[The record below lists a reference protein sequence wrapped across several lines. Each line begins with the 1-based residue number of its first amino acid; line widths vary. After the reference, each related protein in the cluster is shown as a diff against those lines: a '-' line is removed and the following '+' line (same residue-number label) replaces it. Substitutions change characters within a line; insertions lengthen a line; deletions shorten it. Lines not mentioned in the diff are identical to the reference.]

1 MHAVLRLYKVRYV
14 RWKGDLRRRRA
25 RYYSRFQSVV
35 MKKTVKKQ
43 LLMNKS
49 GDEIQVALVEEGR
62 LAELVIERPDSLRSI
77 GDIYLG
83 RVHKVVEGLKAAFVD
98 IGQKSDGFLHF
109 SDVGTTTEDYRALI
123 EDDDDDDE
131 NGDGENGEGDDD
143 VNGKM
148 ANRRPSRPGDEKGA
162 VSGNGQKDGNG
173 KAKGDDRR
181 RQSYT
186 QMIAGRLKADDS
198 ILVQVIKEPISNKG
212 ARLTSDITIAG
223 RFMVLLPFGGG
234 QIAVSRRVVSRKERA
249 RLKKLVRSMLPE
261 GFGAIIRTVA
271 ELQEEELLKKDLEK
285 LLVKWEQ
292 IEEKLKDAK
301 PPQLIFKE
309 DTIISSVLRDSLTTD
324 VTEVVANSPVIH
336 KETLNYIQWAAPE
349 MEKNVTLYEGNL
361 PLFEGYGI
369 AKDVESIFSRKVWL
383 KSGGY
388 IIIEHTEAMVVVDV
402 NSGRY
407 AAKREQEE
415 NSLKTN
421 LEAAREIVR
430 QLRLRDIGGI
440 IVVDFIDMLDPK
452 NSKKVYDS
460 MKNELRHDRAKSN
473 ILPMSDF
480 GLMQIT
486 RERIRPSLMQR
497 MGDQCPACGGSG
509 VVQARC
515 TTINQI
521 ERWLRKYALSQK
533 LIFQQLDLHVSPT
546 VAEPIRNVD
555 RNIELKWFLQ
565 HMLFIQIKPDESL
578 RSDDFRFSLRKNGK
592 DITAEYSDL

>member
-1 MHAVLRLYKVRYV
+1 
-14 RWKGDLRRRRA
+14 
-25 RYYSRFQSVV
+25 
-35 MKKTVKKQ
+35 MKKNVKKQ
-43 LLMNKS
+43 LLMNKT

-62 LAELVIERPDSLRSI
+62 LAELIIERPESMRSI

-109 SDVGTTTEDYRALI
+109 SDVGTTSEDYRALV
-123 EDDDDDDE
+123 EDDDDDE
-131 NGDGENGEGDDD
+131 NGGDEDDDENEGDD
-143 VNGKM
+143 N
-148 ANRRPSRPGDEKGA
+148 AEAPAPQREAARPAGQQKSEQRPQSSGDAAE
-162 VSGNGQKDGNG
+162 
-173 KAKGDDRR
+173 R

-186 QMIAGRLKADDS
+186 QMIAQKLKPNDS
-198 ILVQVIKEPISNKG
+198 ILVQVIKEPIGTKG
-212 ARLTSDITIAG
+212 SRLTSDITIAG

-234 QIAVSRRVVSRKERA
+234 QIAVSRRVVSRKERG

-271 ELQEEELLKKDLEK
+271 EDQDESLLKQDLEK
-285 LLVKWEQ
+285 LLAKWTQ
-292 IEEKLKDAK
+292 IEEKLQDAQ

-324 VTEVVANSPVIH
+324 VTEIVANSKSIYT
-336 KETLNYIQWAAPE
+336 ETLNYIQWAAPD
-349 MEKNVTLYEGNL
+349 MVKNVSLYEGKL

-421 LEAAREIVR
+421 LEAAREVVR

-440 IVVDFIDMLDPK
+440 IVVDFIDMIDAK
-452 NSKKVYDS
+452 NSKKVYDA
-460 MKNELRHDRAKSN
+460 MKTELRNDRAKSN
-473 ILPMSDF
+473 ILPLSDF
-480 GLMQIT
+480 GIMQIT

-497 MGDQCPACGGSG
+497 MGDQCPACGGTG
-509 VVQARC
+509 VVQARF
-515 TTINQI
+515 TTINQV
-521 ERWLRKYALSQK
+521 ERWLRKFALQQK
-533 LIFQQLDLHVSPT
+533 VPFQQLDLHVSPT
-546 VAEPIRNVD
+546 VLEPMRNSD
-555 RNIELKWFLQ
+555 MKTEMKWFLQ
-565 HMLFIQIKPDESL
+565 HLVFVRIKSDESL
-578 RSDDFRFSLRKNGK
+578 RSDDFRFYNRKTGA
-592 DITAEYSDL
+592 DITAEFN

>member
-1 MHAVLRLYKVRYV
+1 
-14 RWKGDLRRRRA
+14 
-25 RYYSRFQSVV
+25 
-35 MKKTVKKQ
+35 MKKSSTKQ
-43 LLMNKS
+43 LLMNKT

-62 LAELVIERPDSLRSI
+62 LAELIIERPESRRSI

-109 SDVGTTTEDYRALI
+109 SDVGTTNEDYRALI
-123 EDDDDDDE
+123 EDDEDDDE
-131 NGDGENGEGDDD
+131 NGDDTPQA
-143 VNGKM
+143 VR
-148 ANRRPSRPGDEKGA
+148 AGDEPDVVANVKQA
-162 VSGNGQKDGNG
+162 ARSGS
-173 KAKGDDRR
+173 KAPSADDQERAEK

-186 QMIAGRLKADDS
+186 QIIAGKLKPNDS
-198 ILVQVIKEPISNKG
+198 ILVQVIKEPISSKG
-212 ARLTSDITIAG
+212 SRLTSDITIAG

-234 QIAVSRRVVSRKERA
+234 QVAVSRRVIARKERS

-271 ELQEEELLKKDLEK
+271 EDQEEALLKQDLEK
-285 LLVKWEQ
+285 LLAKWTQ
-292 IEEKLKDAK
+292 IEEQLQDAA

-309 DTIISSVLRDSLTTD
+309 DTIISSVLRDSLTSD
-324 VTEVVANSPVIH
+324 VSEIVANSPVIYQ
-336 KETLNYIQWAAPE
+336 ETLNYIQWAAPE
-349 MEKNVTLYEGNL
+349 MVKNVTFYQGKL

-421 LEAAREIVR
+421 LEAAREVVR

-440 IVVDFIDMLDPK
+440 IVVDFIDMLDQK
-452 NSKKVYDS
+452 NAKKVYDS
-460 MKNELRHDRAKSN
+460 MKAELRNDRAKSN

-480 GLMQIT
+480 GIMQIT

-497 MGDQCPACGGSG
+497 MGDQCPACGGTG
-509 VVQARC
+509 VVQARF

-521 ERWLRKYALSQK
+521 ERWLRKYALQHPMK
-533 LIFQQLDLHVSPT
+533 FQQLDLYVSPT
-546 VAEPIRNVD
+546 VVEPLQNSD
-555 RNIELKWFLQ
+555 LKTELKWFLQ
-565 HMLFIQIKPDESL
+565 HMLFVQVKPDESL
-578 RSDDFRFSLRKNGK
+578 RSDDFRFYNRKNNK
-592 DITAEYSDL
+592 DITAEYGDI

>member
-1 MHAVLRLYKVRYV
+1 
-14 RWKGDLRRRRA
+14 
-25 RYYSRFQSVV
+25 
-35 MKKTVKKQ
+35 MKKNVKKQ
-43 LLMNKS
+43 LLMNKT

-62 LAELVIERPDSLRSI
+62 LAELIIERPESMRSI

-109 SDVGTTTEDYRALI
+109 SDVGTTSEDYRALV
-123 EDDDDDDE
+123 EDDDEDENGGDEGEGDEDDDE
-131 NGDGENGEGDDD
+131 VSEGAS
-143 VNGKM
+143 GT
-148 ANRRPSRPGDEKGA
+148 AARQRESARPVSQPKAEPKPSAPADAAEK
-162 VSGNGQKDGNG
+162 
-173 KAKGDDRR
+173 

-186 QMIAGRLKADDS
+186 QMIAQKLKPNDS
-198 ILVQVIKEPISNKG
+198 ILVQVIKEPIGTKG
-212 ARLTSDITIAG
+212 SRLTSDITIAG

-234 QIAVSRRVVSRKERA
+234 QIAVSRRVVSRKERG

-271 ELQEEELLKKDLEK
+271 EDQEESLLKQDLEK
-285 LLVKWEQ
+285 LLAKWKQ
-292 IEEKLKDAK
+292 IEEKLQDAQ

-324 VTEVVANSPVIH
+324 VTEIVANSNSIYT
-336 KETLNYIQWAAPE
+336 ETLNYIQWAAPD
-349 MEKNVTLYEGNL
+349 MVKNVSLHQGKL

-440 IVVDFIDMLDPK
+440 IVVDFIDMIDPK
-452 NSKKVYDS
+452 NSKKVYDA
-460 MKNELRHDRAKSN
+460 MKTELRNDRAKSN
-473 ILPMSDF
+473 ILPLSDF
-480 GLMQIT
+480 GIMQIT

-497 MGDQCPACGGSG
+497 MGDQCPACGGTG
-509 VVQARC
+509 VVQARF

-521 ERWLRKYALSQK
+521 ERWLRKFALQQK
-533 LIFQQLDLHVSPT
+533 VPFQQLDLHVSPT
-546 VAEPIRNVD
+546 VLEPMRNS
-555 RNIELKWFLQ
+555 EMKTEMKWFLQ
-565 HMLFIQIKPDESL
+565 HLVFVRIKADESL
-578 RSDDFRFSLRKNGK
+578 RSDDFRFYNRKHGT
-592 DITAEYSDL
+592 DITAEFN

>member
-1 MHAVLRLYKVRYV
+1 
-14 RWKGDLRRRRA
+14 
-25 RYYSRFQSVV
+25 
-35 MKKTVKKQ
+35 MKKSSNKQ
-43 LLMNKS
+43 LLMNKT

-62 LAELVIERPDSLRSI
+62 LVELIIERPESRRSI

-109 SDVGTTTEDYRALI
+109 SDVGTTNEDYRALI
-123 EDDDDDDE
+123 EDDDDDE
-131 NGDGENGEGDDD
+131 NGGGEDGDDTPQAAR
-143 VNGKM
+143 N
-148 ANRRPSRPGDEKGA
+148 
-162 VSGNGQKDGNG
+162 
-173 KAKGDDRR
+173 GDDAAAGGNVKQAARSGSKKPSADEQER
-181 RQSYT
+181 AEKRQSYT
-186 QMIAGRLKADDS
+186 QLIAAKLKPNDS
-198 ILVQVIKEPISNKG
+198 ILVQVIKEPISSKG
-212 ARLTSDITIAG
+212 SRLTSDITIAG

-234 QIAVSRRVVSRKERA
+234 QVAVSRRVIARKERS

-271 ELQEEELLKKDLEK
+271 EDQEETLLKQDLEK
-285 LLVKWEQ
+285 LLAKWTQ
-292 IEEKLKDAK
+292 IEEKLQDAA

-309 DTIISSVLRDSLTTD
+309 DTIISSVLRDSLTSD
-324 VTEVVANSPVIH
+324 VTEIVANSQLIY

-349 MEKNVTLYEGNL
+349 MVKNVTFYQGKL

-421 LEAAREIVR
+421 LEAAREVVR

-440 IVVDFIDMLDPK
+440 IVVDFIDMLDQK
-452 NSKKVYDS
+452 NAKKVYDS
-460 MKNELRHDRAKSN
+460 MKTELRNDRAKSN

-480 GLMQIT
+480 GIMQIT

-497 MGDQCPACGGSG
+497 MGDQCPACGGTG
-509 VVQARC
+509 VVQARF

-521 ERWLRKYALSQK
+521 ERWLRKYALQHPM
-533 LIFQQLDLHVSPT
+533 FQQLDLYVSPT
-546 VAEPIRNVD
+546 VVEPLQNSD
-555 RNIELKWFLQ
+555 LKTELKWFLQ
-565 HMLFIQIKPDESL
+565 HMLFVQVKPDESL
-578 RSDDFRFSLRKNGK
+578 RSDDFRFYSRKNNK
-592 DITAEYSDL
+592 DITAEFGDI

>member
-1 MHAVLRLYKVRYV
+1 
-14 RWKGDLRRRRA
+14 
-25 RYYSRFQSVV
+25 
-35 MKKTVKKQ
+35 MKKSSNKQ
-43 LLMNKS
+43 LLMNKT

-62 LAELVIERPDSLRSI
+62 LAELIIERPESRRSI

-109 SDVGTTTEDYRALI
+109 SDVGTTNEDYRALI
-123 EDDDDDDE
+123 EDDDDDE
-131 NGDGENGEGDDD
+131 NGGVDDGDD
-143 VNGKM
+143 
-148 ANRRPSRPGDEKGA
+148 APQALRTGDEPVAGA
-162 VSGNGQKDGNG
+162 NVKQAARSGSKKPSADEQERAEK
-173 KAKGDDRR
+173 

-186 QMIAGRLKADDS
+186 QMIAGKLKPNDS
-198 ILVQVIKEPISNKG
+198 ILVQVIKEPISSKG
-212 ARLTSDITIAG
+212 SRLTSDITIAG

-234 QIAVSRRVVSRKERA
+234 QVAVSRRVIARKERS

-271 ELQEEELLKKDLEK
+271 EDQEETLLKQDLEK
-285 LLVKWEQ
+285 LLAKWKQ
-292 IEEKLKDAK
+292 IEEKLQDAV

-309 DTIISSVLRDSLTTD
+309 DSIISSVLRDSLTSD
-324 VTEVVANSPVIH
+324 VTEIVANSAVIH
-336 KETLNYIQWAAPE
+336 KETLNYIEWAAPE
-349 MEKNVTLYEGNL
+349 MVKNVTLYQGKL

-421 LEAAREIVR
+421 LEAAREVVR

-440 IVVDFIDMLDPK
+440 IVVDFIDMLDQK
-452 NSKKVYDS
+452 NAKKVYDS
-460 MKNELRHDRAKSN
+460 MKTELRNDRAKSN

-480 GLMQIT
+480 GIMQIT

-497 MGDQCPACGGSG
+497 MGDQCPACGGTG
-509 VVQARC
+509 VVQARF

-521 ERWLRKYALSQK
+521 ERWLRKYALQHPM
-533 LIFQQLDLHVSPT
+533 FQQLDLYVSPT
-546 VAEPIRNVD
+546 VVEPLQNSD
-555 RNIELKWFLQ
+555 MKTELKWFLQ
-565 HMLFIQIKPDESL
+565 HMLFVQVKPDESL
-578 RSDDFRFSLRKNGK
+578 RSDDFRFYSRKNNK
-592 DITAEYSDL
+592 DITAEYGDI

>member
-1 MHAVLRLYKVRYV
+1 
-14 RWKGDLRRRRA
+14 
-25 RYYSRFQSVV
+25 
-35 MKKTVKKQ
+35 MKKGSNKQ
-43 LLMNKS
+43 LLMNKT
-49 GDEIQVALVEEGR
+49 GDEIQVALVEDGR
-62 LAELVIERPDSLRSI
+62 LVELIIERPESRRSI

-109 SDVGTTTEDYRALI
+109 SDVGTTNEDYRALI
-123 EDDDDDDE
+123 EDDEDDDE
-131 NGDGENGEGDDD
+131 NGVAEDGDDLPQASD
-143 VNGKM
+143 AAAEPTAGATVKQPARSGSKKPPT
-148 ANRRPSRPGDEKGA
+148 ADE
-162 VSGNGQKDGNG
+162 Q
-173 KAKGDDRR
+173 DRAEK

-186 QMIAGRLKADDS
+186 QMIAGKLKPNDS
-198 ILVQVIKEPISNKG
+198 ILVQVIKEPISSKG
-212 ARLTSDITIAG
+212 SRLTSDITIAG

-234 QIAVSRRVVSRKERA
+234 QVAVSRRVVSRKERS

-271 ELQEEELLKKDLEK
+271 EDQEETLLQQDLEK
-285 LLVKWEQ
+285 LLAKWTQ
-292 IEEKLKDAK
+292 IEAQLQDAA

-309 DTIISSVLRDSLTTD
+309 DTIISSVLRDSLTSD
-324 VTEVVANSPVIH
+324 VSELVSNSPVIH
-336 KETLNYIQWAAPE
+336 QETLNYIQWAAPE
-349 MEKNVTLYEGNL
+349 MVKNVILYQGKL

-421 LEAAREIVR
+421 LEAAREVVR

-440 IVVDFIDMLDPK
+440 IVVDFIDMIDQK

-460 MKNELRHDRAKSN
+460 MKAELRNDRAKSN
-473 ILPMSDF
+473 ILPLSDF
-480 GLMQIT
+480 GIMQIT

-509 VVQARC
+509 VVQARF
-515 TTINQI
+515 TTLNQI
-521 ERWLRKYALSQK
+521 ERWLRKFALQHPMK
-533 LIFQQLDLHVSPT
+533 FQQLDLYVSPT
-546 VAEPIRNVD
+546 VMEPLQNSD
-555 RNIELKWFLQ
+555 LKTELKWFLQ
-565 HMLFIQIKPDESL
+565 HMLFVQVKPDESL
-578 RSDDFRFSLRKNGK
+578 RSDDFRFYSRKNNK
-592 DITAEYSDL
+592 DITAEYGDI

>member
-1 MHAVLRLYKVRYV
+1 
-14 RWKGDLRRRRA
+14 
-25 RYYSRFQSVV
+25 

-131 NGDGENGEGDDD
+131 NGNGENEEDDKRQ
-143 VNGKM
+143 NSGQQGSAMK
-148 ANRRPSRPGDEKGA
+148 APGAE
-162 VSGNGQKDGNG
+162 NGQKNGNG
-173 KAKGDDRR
+173 RAKGNGADRR

-186 QMIAGRLKADDS
+186 QMIAGKLKPNDS

-212 ARLTSDITIAG
+212 SRLTSDITIAG

-234 QIAVSRRVVSRKERA
+234 QIAVSRRVVSRKERS

-324 VTEVVANSPVIH
+324 VTELVANSQSIH
-336 KETLNYIQWAAPE
+336 KETLNYIRWAAPE
-349 MEKNVTLYEGNL
+349 MEKNVTLYQGKL

-388 IIIEHTEAMVVVDV
+388 IIIEHTEAMVVIDV

-407 AAKREQEE
+407 AAKKEQEE

-515 TTINQI
+515 TTINQV
-521 ERWLRKYALSQK
+521 ERWLRKYALQK
-533 LIFQQLDLHVSPT
+533 KMIFQQLDLYVSPT
-546 VAEPIRNVD
+546 VAEPLRSTD

-565 HMLFIQIKPDESL
+565 HMLFVRIKQDESL
-578 RSDDFRFSLRKNGK
+578 RSDDFRFYVRKNSE
-592 DITAEYSDL
+592 DVTAEYSEL

>member
-1 MHAVLRLYKVRYV
+1 
-14 RWKGDLRRRRA
+14 
-25 RYYSRFQSVV
+25 
-35 MKKTVKKQ
+35 MKKSMNKQ
-43 LLMNKS
+43 LLMNKI

-62 LAELVIERPDSLRSI
+62 LAELTIERPESRRSI

-109 SDVGTTTEDYRALI
+109 SDVGTTSEDYRALI
-123 EDDDDDDE
+123 EDDDDDE
-131 NGDGENGEGDDD
+131 NGGGDDAED
-143 VNGKM
+143 
-148 ANRRPSRPGDEKGA
+148 
-162 VSGNGQKDGNG
+162 
-173 KAKGDDRR
+173 GDDAVPAAGSAEGAGSVQSARAQQR
-181 RQSYT
+181 TAGKKAPATEEEKAAKRQSYT
-186 QMIAGRLKADDS
+186 QMIAGKLKPNDS

-212 ARLTSDITIAG
+212 SRLTSDITIAG

-234 QIAVSRRVVSRKERA
+234 QVAVSRRVVVRKERA

-271 ELQEEELLKKDLEK
+271 EHQEESLLKQDLEK
-285 LLVKWEQ
+285 LLAKWVQ
-292 IEEKLKDAK
+292 IEEKLKDAT

-309 DTIISSVLRDSLTTD
+309 DTIISSVLRDSLTSD
-324 VTEVVANSPVIH
+324 VTEIVANSPGIY

-349 MEKNVTLYEGNL
+349 MEKNVSLYQGKL
-361 PLFEGYGI
+361 PLFEGYNI

-440 IVVDFIDMLDPK
+440 IVVDFIDMLDQK
-452 NSKKVYDS
+452 NAKKVYDS
-460 MKNELRHDRAKSN
+460 MRTELRNDRAKSN

-480 GLMQIT
+480 GIMQIT

-497 MGDQCPACGGSG
+497 MGDQCPACGGTG
-509 VVQARC
+509 VVQARF

-521 ERWLRKYALSQK
+521 ERWLRKYALQQNMK
-533 LIFQQLDLHVSPT
+533 FQQLDLYVSPT
-546 VAEPIRNVD
+546 VAEPLKNTD
-555 RNIELKWFLQ
+555 MKTELKWFLQ
-565 HMLFIQIKPDESL
+565 HMVFVRVKPDESL
-578 RSDDFRFSLRKNGK
+578 RSDDFRFYNRRNNK
-592 DITAEYSDL
+592 DITAEYGDL

>member
-1 MHAVLRLYKVRYV
+1 MN
-14 RWKGDLRRRRA
+14 
-25 RYYSRFQSVV
+25 
-35 MKKTVKKQ
+35 KQ
-43 LLMNKS
+43 LLMNKI

-62 LAELVIERPDSLRSI
+62 LAELTIERPESRRSI

-109 SDVGTTTEDYRALI
+109 SDVGTTNEDYRALI
-123 EDDDDDDE
+123 EDDDDDESVSSDD
-131 NGDGENGEGDDD
+131 GDGDAGEVAATAGSVDAPAAGPHARGPQRNGGRKGPVTEE
-143 VNGKM
+143 
-148 ANRRPSRPGDEKGA
+148 EKA
-162 VSGNGQKDGNG
+162 EK
-173 KAKGDDRR
+173 

-186 QMIAGRLKADDS
+186 QMIAGKLKPNDS
-198 ILVQVIKEPISNKG
+198 ILVQVIKEPISSKG
-212 ARLTSDITIAG
+212 SRLTSDITIAG

-234 QIAVSRRVVSRKERA
+234 QVAVSRRVVVRKERA

-271 ELQEEELLKKDLEK
+271 EQQEESLLKQDLEK
-285 LLVKWEQ
+285 LLTKWVQ
-292 IEEKLKDAK
+292 IEEKLKDAS

-309 DTIISSVLRDSLTTD
+309 DTIISSVLRDSLTSD
-324 VTEVVANSPVIH
+324 VTEIVANSPVIY

-349 MEKNVTLYEGNL
+349 MEKNVSLYQGKL
-361 PLFEGYGI
+361 PLFEGYSI

-452 NSKKVYDS
+452 NAKKVHDA
-460 MKNELRHDRAKSN
+460 MKTELRNDRAKSN

-480 GLMQIT
+480 GIMQIT

-509 VVQARC
+509 VVQARF

-521 ERWLRKYALSQK
+521 ERWLRKYALQQSLK
-533 LIFQQLDLHVSPT
+533 FQQLDLYVSPT
-546 VAEPIRNVD
+546 VAEPLKNTEMKT
-555 RNIELKWFLQ
+555 ELKWFLQ
-565 HMLFIQIKPDESL
+565 HMVFVRVKQDESL
-578 RSDDFRFSLRKNGK
+578 RSDDFRFYNRKNNK
-592 DITAEYSDL
+592 DITAEYGEL

>member
-1 MHAVLRLYKVRYV
+1 
-14 RWKGDLRRRRA
+14 
-25 RYYSRFQSVV
+25 
-35 MKKTVKKQ
+35 MKKSMNKQ
-43 LLMNKS
+43 LLMNKI

-62 LAELVIERPDSLRSI
+62 LAELTIERPESRRSI

-109 SDVGTTTEDYRALI
+109 SDVGTTSEDYRALI
-123 EDDDDDDE
+123 EDDDDDE
-131 NGDGENGEGDDD
+131 AVAGEDGEGEGGETPEPS
-143 VNGKM
+143 VAPEPSAATPPVRPQQRNGGRKVQ
-148 ANRRPSRPGDEKGA
+148 ATEEEKA
-162 VSGNGQKDGNG
+162 EK
-173 KAKGDDRR
+173 

-186 QMIAGRLKADDS
+186 QMIAGKLKPNDS
-198 ILVQVIKEPISNKG
+198 ILVQVIKEPISSKG
-212 ARLTSDITIAG
+212 SRLTSDITIAG

-234 QIAVSRRVVSRKERA
+234 QVAVSRRVVVRKERA

-271 ELQEEELLKKDLEK
+271 EHQEESLLKQDLEK
-285 LLVKWEQ
+285 LLAKWVQ
-292 IEEKLKDAK
+292 IEEKLKDAA

-309 DTIISSVLRDSLTTD
+309 DTIISSVLRDSLTSD
-324 VTEVVANSPVIH
+324 VTEIVANSPVIY

-349 MEKNVTLYEGNL
+349 MEKNVSLYQGKL
-361 PLFEGYGI
+361 PLFEGYNI

-452 NSKKVYDS
+452 NSKKVYDA
-460 MKNELRHDRAKSN
+460 MKTELRNDRAKSN

-480 GLMQIT
+480 GIMQIT

-497 MGDQCPACGGSG
+497 MGDQCPACGGTG
-509 VVQARC
+509 VVQARF
-515 TTINQI
+515 TTINQV
-521 ERWLRKYALSQK
+521 ERWLRKYALQQSMK
-533 LIFQQLDLHVSPT
+533 FQQLDLYVSPT
-546 VAEPIRNVD
+546 VAEPLKNTEMKT
-555 RNIELKWFLQ
+555 ELKWFLQ
-565 HMLFIQIKPDESL
+565 HMVFVRVKQDESL
-578 RSDDFRFSLRKNGK
+578 RSDDFRFYSRKNNK
-592 DITAEYSDL
+592 DITAEYGDL

>member
-1 MHAVLRLYKVRYV
+1 
-14 RWKGDLRRRRA
+14 
-25 RYYSRFQSVV
+25 
-35 MKKTVKKQ
+35 MKKSMNKQ
-43 LLMNKS
+43 LLMNKI

-62 LAELVIERPDSLRSI
+62 LAELTIERPESRRSI

-109 SDVGTTTEDYRALI
+109 SDVGTTSEDYRALI
-123 EDDDDDDE
+123 EDDDDDE
-131 NGDGENGEGDDD
+131 AGVGEDGEGEGGEMPEIVDAPEPS
-143 VNGKM
+143 VASAPVRPQQRNGGRKVQ
-148 ANRRPSRPGDEKGA
+148 ATEEEKA
-162 VSGNGQKDGNG
+162 EK
-173 KAKGDDRR
+173 

-186 QMIAGRLKADDS
+186 QMIAGKLKPNDS
-198 ILVQVIKEPISNKG
+198 ILVQVIKEPISSKG
-212 ARLTSDITIAG
+212 SRLTSDITIAG

-234 QIAVSRRVVSRKERA
+234 QVAVSRRVVVRKERA

-271 ELQEEELLKKDLEK
+271 EHQEESLLKQDLEK
-285 LLVKWEQ
+285 LLAKWVQ
-292 IEEKLKDAK
+292 IEEKLKDAA

-309 DTIISSVLRDSLTTD
+309 DTIISSVLRDSLTSD
-324 VTEVVANSPVIH
+324 VTEIVANSPVIY

-349 MEKNVTLYEGNL
+349 MEKNVSLYQGKL
-361 PLFEGYGI
+361 PLFEGYNI

-452 NSKKVYDS
+452 NAKKVYDA
-460 MKNELRHDRAKSN
+460 MKTELRNDRAKSN

-480 GLMQIT
+480 GIMQIT

-497 MGDQCPACGGSG
+497 MGDQCPACGGTG
-509 VVQARC
+509 VVQARF
-515 TTINQI
+515 TTINQV
-521 ERWLRKYALSQK
+521 ERWLRKYALQQSMK
-533 LIFQQLDLHVSPT
+533 FQQLDLYVSPT
-546 VAEPIRNVD
+546 VAEPLKNTEMKT
-555 RNIELKWFLQ
+555 ELKWFLQ
-565 HMLFIQIKPDESL
+565 HMVFVRVKQDESL
-578 RSDDFRFSLRKNGK
+578 RSDDFRFYSRKNNK
-592 DITAEYSDL
+592 DITAEYGDL

>member
-1 MHAVLRLYKVRYV
+1 
-14 RWKGDLRRRRA
+14 
-25 RYYSRFQSVV
+25 

-49 GDEIQVALVEEGR
+49 GDEIQVALVEDGR

-83 RVHKVVEGLKAAFVD
+83 RVHKVVEGLKAAFID

-123 EDDDDDDE
+123 EDDEDE
-131 NGDGENGEGDDD
+131 D
-143 VNGKM
+143 
-148 ANRRPSRPGDEKGA
+148 
-162 VSGNGQKDGNG
+162 NGQGNDGDAEEDAERKNERKTPPKTQQQQKSNG
-173 KAKGDDRR
+173 RSSGAEKK

-186 QMIAGRLKADDS
+186 QMIAGKLKPNDS

-212 ARLTSDITIAG
+212 SRLTSDITIAG

-249 RLKKLVRSMLPE
+249 RLKKLVRSILPE

-271 ELQEEELLKKDLEK
+271 EHQEEELLKKDLEK

-292 IEEKLKDAK
+292 IEEKLQDAK

-324 VTEVVANSPVIH
+324 VMELVANSPSIY
-336 KETLNYIQWAAPE
+336 KETLNYIRWAAPE
-349 MEKNVTLYEGNL
+349 MEKNVSLYQGKL

-407 AAKREQEE
+407 AAKKEQEE

-440 IVVDFIDMLDPK
+440 IVVDFIDMLDQK
-452 NSKKVYDS
+452 NAKKVYDA

-473 ILPMSDF
+473 IIPMSDF

-497 MGDQCPACGGSG
+497 MGDQCPACGGTG

-521 ERWLRKYALSQK
+521 ERWLRKYALQRRVKFQK
-533 LIFQQLDLHVSPT
+533 LDLYVSPT
-546 VAEPIRNVD
+546 VAGPLSENDFRT
-555 RNIELKWFLQ
+555 EMKWFLQ
-565 HMLFIQIKPDESL
+565 HLLFVRIKPDESL
-578 RSDDFRFSLRKNGK
+578 RSDDFRFYLRKNNK
-592 DITAEYSDL
+592 DLTAEYSDL

>member
-1 MHAVLRLYKVRYV
+1 
-14 RWKGDLRRRRA
+14 
-25 RYYSRFQSVV
+25 
-35 MKKTVKKQ
+35 MKKNVKKQ
-43 LLMNKS
+43 LLMNKT

-62 LAELVIERPDSLRSI
+62 LAELIIERPESMRSI

-109 SDVGTTTEDYRALI
+109 SDVGTTSEDYRALI
-123 EDDDDDDE
+123 EDDDDDESGMDE
-131 NGDGENGEGDDD
+131 AEPGEGDGEGSAAAVSAARES
-143 VNGKM
+143 
-148 ANRRPSRPGDEKGA
+148 ARPSGPGKGEPRPA
-162 VSGNGQKDGNG
+162 T
-173 KAKGDDRR
+173 AKEAEAR

-186 QMIAGRLKADDS
+186 QMIAGKLKPNDS
-198 ILVQVIKEPISNKG
+198 ILVQVIKEPIGSKG
-212 ARLTSDITIAG
+212 SRLTSDITIAG

-234 QIAVSRRVVSRKERA
+234 QIAVSRRVVSRKERS

-271 ELQEEELLKKDLEK
+271 EDQEETLLKQDLEK
-285 LLVKWEQ
+285 LLAKWTQ
-292 IEEKLKDAK
+292 IEQKLQDAA

-309 DTIISSVLRDSLTTD
+309 DTIISSVLRDSLTAD
-324 VTEVVANSPVIH
+324 VTEIVANSNSIYT
-336 KETLNYIQWAAPE
+336 ETLNYIQWAAPE
-349 MEKNVTLYEGNL
+349 MVRNVSLYQGKL

-440 IVVDFIDMLDPK
+440 IVVDFIDMIDPK

-460 MKNELRHDRAKSN
+460 MKSELRNDRAKSN
-473 ILPMSDF
+473 ILPLSDF
-480 GLMQIT
+480 GIMQIT

-497 MGDQCPACGGSG
+497 MGDQCPACGGTG
-509 VVQARC
+509 VVQARF

-521 ERWLRKYALSQK
+521 ERWLRKYALRQK
-533 LIFQQLDLHVSPT
+533 VRFQQLDLHVSPT
-546 VAEPIRNVD
+546 VLEPMRNSD
-555 RNIELKWFLQ
+555 MKTELKWFLQ
-565 HMLFIQIKPDESL
+565 HLVIVNIKADESL
-578 RSDDFRFSLRKNGK
+578 RSDDFRFYTRKAGT
-592 DITAEYSDL
+592 DITAEYN

>member
-1 MHAVLRLYKVRYV
+1 
-14 RWKGDLRRRRA
+14 
-25 RYYSRFQSVV
+25 
-35 MKKTVKKQ
+35 MKKSSNKQ
-43 LLMNKS
+43 LLMNKT

-62 LAELVIERPDSLRSI
+62 LVELIIERPESRRSI

-109 SDVGTTTEDYRALI
+109 SDVGTTNEDYRALI
-123 EDDDDDDE
+123 EDDDDDE
-131 NGDGENGEGDDD
+131 NGGGEDGDDAAQA
-143 VNGKM
+143 G
-148 ANRRPSRPGDEKGA
+148 RS
-162 VSGNGQKDGNG
+162 
-173 KAKGDDRR
+173 GDDAAAGSTVKQAARSGSKKPSADEQER
-181 RQSYT
+181 AEKRQSYT
-186 QMIAGRLKADDS
+186 QLIAAKLKPNDS
-198 ILVQVIKEPISNKG
+198 ILVQVIKEPISSKG
-212 ARLTSDITIAG
+212 SRLTSDITIAG

-234 QIAVSRRVVSRKERA
+234 QVAVSRRVIARKERS
-249 RLKKLVRSMLPE
+249 RLKKLVRSILPE

-271 ELQEEELLKKDLEK
+271 EDQEETLLKQDLEK
-285 LLVKWEQ
+285 LLAKWTQ
-292 IEEKLKDAK
+292 IEEKLQDAA

-309 DTIISSVLRDSLTTD
+309 DTIISSVLRDSLTSD
-324 VTEVVANSPVIH
+324 VTEIVANSPLIH

-349 MEKNVTLYEGNL
+349 MVKNVTFYQGKL

-421 LEAAREIVR
+421 LEAAREVVR

-440 IVVDFIDMLDPK
+440 IVVDFIDMLDQK
-452 NSKKVYDS
+452 NAKKVYDS
-460 MKNELRHDRAKSN
+460 MKTELRNDRAKSN

-480 GLMQIT
+480 GIMQIT

-509 VVQARC
+509 VVQARI

-521 ERWLRKYALSQK
+521 ERWLRKYALQNSMK
-533 LIFQQLDLHVSPT
+533 FQQLDLYVSPT
-546 VAEPIRNVD
+546 VVEPLQNSD
-555 RNIELKWFLQ
+555 MKTELKWFLQ
-565 HMLFIQIKPDESL
+565 HLLFVQVKPDESL
-578 RSDDFRFSLRKNGK
+578 RSDDFRFYSRKNNK
-592 DITAEYSDL
+592 DITAEYGDI

>member
-1 MHAVLRLYKVRYV
+1 
-14 RWKGDLRRRRA
+14 
-25 RYYSRFQSVV
+25 
-35 MKKTVKKQ
+35 MKKSMNKQ
-43 LLMNKS
+43 LLMNKI

-62 LAELVIERPDSLRSI
+62 LAELTIERPESRRSI

-109 SDVGTTTEDYRALI
+109 SDVGTTSEDYRALI
-123 EDDDDDDE
+123 EDDDDDE
-131 NGDGENGEGDDD
+131 AVAGEDGEGDEMSESAGIPEPT
-143 VNGKM
+143 VAAAPVRPQQRNGGRKVP
-148 ANRRPSRPGDEKGA
+148 ATEEEKA
-162 VSGNGQKDGNG
+162 EK
-173 KAKGDDRR
+173 

-186 QMIAGRLKADDS
+186 QMIAGKLKPNDS
-198 ILVQVIKEPISNKG
+198 ILVQVIKEPISSKG
-212 ARLTSDITIAG
+212 SRLTSDITIAG
-223 RFMVLLPFGGG
+223 RFMVLLPFGGS
-234 QIAVSRRVVSRKERA
+234 QVAVSRRVVVRKERA

-271 ELQEEELLKKDLEK
+271 EHQEESLLKQDLEK
-285 LLVKWEQ
+285 LLAKWVQ
-292 IEEKLKDAK
+292 IEEKLKDAA
-301 PPQLIFKE
+301 PPQMIFKE
-309 DTIISSVLRDSLTTD
+309 DTIISSLLRHSLTSD
-324 VTEVVANSPVIH
+324 VTEIVANSPVIY

-349 MEKNVTLYEGNL
+349 MEKNVSLYQGKL
-361 PLFEGYGI
+361 PLFEGYNI

-452 NSKKVYDS
+452 NSKKVYDA
-460 MKNELRHDRAKSN
+460 MKTELRNDRAKSN

-480 GLMQIT
+480 GIMQIT

-497 MGDQCPACGGSG
+497 MGDQCPACGGTG
-509 VVQARC
+509 VVQARF
-515 TTINQI
+515 TTINQV
-521 ERWLRKYALSQK
+521 ERWLRKYALQQSMK
-533 LIFQQLDLHVSPT
+533 FQQLDLYVSPT
-546 VAEPIRNVD
+546 VAEPLKNTEMKT
-555 RNIELKWFLQ
+555 ELKWFLQ
-565 HMLFIQIKPDESL
+565 HMVFVQVKQDESL
-578 RSDDFRFSLRKNGK
+578 RSDDFRFYSRKNNK
-592 DITAEYSDL
+592 DITAEYGDL

>member
-1 MHAVLRLYKVRYV
+1 
-14 RWKGDLRRRRA
+14 
-25 RYYSRFQSVV
+25 
-35 MKKTVKKQ
+35 MKKSSNKQ
-43 LLMNKS
+43 LLMNKT

-62 LAELVIERPDSLRSI
+62 LVELIIERPESRRSI

-109 SDVGTTTEDYRALI
+109 SDVGTTNEDYRALI
-123 EDDDDDDE
+123 EDDDDDE
-131 NGDGENGEGDDD
+131 NGGVDDGDD
-143 VNGKM
+143 VLQVG
-148 ANRRPSRPGDEKGA
+148 RSGDELAGGA
-162 VSGNGQKDGNG
+162 TVKQAARSGG
-173 KAKGDDRR
+173 KKPSADEQERAEK

-186 QMIAGRLKADDS
+186 QLIAAKLKPNDS
-198 ILVQVIKEPISNKG
+198 ILVQVIKEPISSKG
-212 ARLTSDITIAG
+212 SRLTSDITIAG

-234 QIAVSRRVVSRKERA
+234 QVAVSRRVIARKERS
-249 RLKKLVRSMLPE
+249 RLKKLVRSILPE

-271 ELQEEELLKKDLEK
+271 EDQEETLLKQDLEK
-285 LLVKWEQ
+285 LLAKWTQ
-292 IEEKLKDAK
+292 IEEKLQDAA

-309 DTIISSVLRDSLTTD
+309 DTIISSVLRDSLTSD
-324 VTEVVANSPVIH
+324 VTEIVANSPLIH

-349 MEKNVTLYEGNL
+349 MVKNVTFYQGKL

-421 LEAAREIVR
+421 LEAAREVVR

-440 IVVDFIDMLDPK
+440 IVVDFIDMLDQK
-452 NSKKVYDS
+452 NAKKVFDS
-460 MKNELRHDRAKSN
+460 MKTELRNDRAKSN

-480 GLMQIT
+480 GIMQIT

-509 VVQARC
+509 VVQARF

-521 ERWLRKYALSQK
+521 ERWLRKYALQNAMK
-533 LIFQQLDLHVSPT
+533 FQQLDLYISPT
-546 VAEPIRNVD
+546 VVEPLQNSD
-555 RNIELKWFLQ
+555 MKTELKWFLQ
-565 HMLFIQIKPDESL
+565 HLLFVQVKPDESL
-578 RSDDFRFSLRKNGK
+578 RSDDFRFYSRKNNK
-592 DITAEYSDL
+592 DITAEYGDI

>member
-1 MHAVLRLYKVRYV
+1 
-14 RWKGDLRRRRA
+14 
-25 RYYSRFQSVV
+25 
-35 MKKTVKKQ
+35 MKKSSNKQ
-43 LLMNKS
+43 LLMNKT

-62 LAELVIERPDSLRSI
+62 LVELIIERPESRRSI

-109 SDVGTTTEDYRALI
+109 SDVGTTNEDYRALI
-123 EDDDDDDE
+123 EDDDDDE
-131 NGDGENGEGDDD
+131 NGGVDDGDADD
-143 VNGKM
+143 
-148 ANRRPSRPGDEKGA
+148 APQASRSGDEPAAAANVKQA
-162 VSGNGQKDGNG
+162 ARSGSKKPSADEQERAEK
-173 KAKGDDRR
+173 

-186 QMIAGRLKADDS
+186 QLIAAKLKPNDS
-198 ILVQVIKEPISNKG
+198 ILVQVIKEPISSKG
-212 ARLTSDITIAG
+212 SRLTSDITIAG

-234 QIAVSRRVVSRKERA
+234 QVAVSRRVIARKERS
-249 RLKKLVRSMLPE
+249 RLKKLVRSILPE

-271 ELQEEELLKKDLEK
+271 EDQEETLLKQDLEK
-285 LLVKWEQ
+285 LLAKWTQ
-292 IEEKLKDAK
+292 IEEKLQDAA

-309 DTIISSVLRDSLTTD
+309 DTIISSVLRDSLTSD
-324 VTEVVANSPVIH
+324 VTEIVANSALIH

-349 MEKNVTLYEGNL
+349 MVKNVTFYQGKL

-421 LEAAREIVR
+421 LEAAREVVR

-440 IVVDFIDMLDPK
+440 IVVDFIDMLDQK
-452 NSKKVYDS
+452 NAKKVYDS
-460 MKNELRHDRAKSN
+460 MKTELRNDRAKSN

-480 GLMQIT
+480 GIMQIT

-509 VVQARC
+509 VVQARF

-521 ERWLRKYALSQK
+521 ERWLRKYALQHPMK
-533 LIFQQLDLHVSPT
+533 FQQLDLYVSPT
-546 VAEPIRNVD
+546 VVEPLQNSD
-555 RNIELKWFLQ
+555 MKTELKWFLQ
-565 HMLFIQIKPDESL
+565 HMLFVQVKPDESL
-578 RSDDFRFSLRKNGK
+578 RSDDFRFYSRKNNK
-592 DITAEYSDL
+592 DITAEYGDI

>member
-1 MHAVLRLYKVRYV
+1 
-14 RWKGDLRRRRA
+14 
-25 RYYSRFQSVV
+25 
-35 MKKTVKKQ
+35 MKKNVKKQ
-43 LLMNKS
+43 LLMNKT

-62 LAELVIERPDSLRSI
+62 LAELIIERPESMRSI

-109 SDVGTTTEDYRALI
+109 SDVGTTSEDYRALI
-123 EDDDDDDE
+123 EDDDDDENGADEGEDEEDEGDE
-131 NGDGENGEGDDD
+131 NGSASATAAPPRES
-143 VNGKM
+143 
-148 ANRRPSRPGDEKGA
+148 ARPVSQPKAASKPSTPADAAEK
-162 VSGNGQKDGNG
+162 
-173 KAKGDDRR
+173 

-186 QMIAGRLKADDS
+186 QMIASKLKPNDS
-198 ILVQVIKEPISNKG
+198 ILVQVIKEPIGTKG
-212 ARLTSDITIAG
+212 SRLTSDITIAG

-234 QIAVSRRVVSRKERA
+234 QIAVSRRVVVRKERA

-271 ELQEEELLKKDLEK
+271 EDQEESLLKQDLEK
-285 LLVKWEQ
+285 LLAKWKQ
-292 IEEKLKDAK
+292 IEEKLQDAT

-309 DTIISSVLRDSLTTD
+309 DTIISSVLRDSLTSD
-324 VTEVVANSPVIH
+324 VTEIVANSNSIYN
-336 KETLNYIQWAAPE
+336 ETLNYIQWAAPE
-349 MEKNVTLYEGNL
+349 MVRNVSLYQGKL
-361 PLFEGYGI
+361 PLFEGYSI

-440 IVVDFIDMLDPK
+440 IVVDFIDMIDPK
-452 NSKKVYDS
+452 NSKKVYDA
-460 MKNELRHDRAKSN
+460 MKTELRNDRAKSN
-473 ILPMSDF
+473 ILPLSDF
-480 GLMQIT
+480 GIMQIT

-497 MGDQCPACGGSG
+497 MGDQCPACGGTG
-509 VVQARC
+509 VVQARF
-515 TTINQI
+515 TTIHQI
-521 ERWLRKYALSQK
+521 ERWLRKYALQQK
-533 LIFQQLDLHVSPT
+533 VPFQQLDLHVSPT
-546 VAEPIRNVD
+546 VLEPMRD
-555 RNIELKWFLQ
+555 SDMKTEMKWFLQ
-565 HMLFIQIKPDESL
+565 HLVFVRIKADESL
-578 RSDDFRFSLRKNGK
+578 RSDDFRFYSRKHSN
-592 DITAEYSDL
+592 DITAEFN

>member
-1 MHAVLRLYKVRYV
+1 MRKSLN
-14 RWKGDLRRRRA
+14 
-25 RYYSRFQSVV
+25 
-35 MKKTVKKQ
+35 KQ
-43 LLMNKS
+43 LLMNKT
-49 GDEIQVALVEEGR
+49 GDEIQVALVEDGR
-62 LAELVIERPDSLRSI
+62 LAELIIERPESRRSI

-109 SDVGTTTEDYRALI
+109 SDVGTTSEDYRALI
-123 EDDDDDDE
+123 EDDEDDE
-131 NGDGENGEGDDD
+131 DAAAGEDEDGDEPKAASIAGTQTVTEQGG
-143 VNGKM
+143 VKQAARSGGK
-148 ANRRPSRPGDEKGA
+148 RPSGDEKE
-162 VSGNGQKDGNG
+162 
-173 KAKGDDRR
+173 KAEK

-186 QMIAGRLKADDS
+186 QMIAGKLKPNDS
-198 ILVQVIKEPISNKG
+198 ILVQVIKEPISSKG
-212 ARLTSDITIAG
+212 SRLTSDITIAG

-234 QIAVSRRVVSRKERA
+234 QVAVSRRVVARKERS

-271 ELQEEELLKKDLEK
+271 EDQEETLLKQDLEK
-285 LLVKWEQ
+285 LLGKWTQ
-292 IEEKLKDAK
+292 IEVQLQDAV

-309 DTIISSVLRDSLTTD
+309 DTIISSVLRDSLTSD
-324 VTEVVANSPVIH
+324 VTEIVANSPVIH

-349 MEKNVTLYEGNL
+349 MVKNVSLYQGKL

-421 LEAAREIVR
+421 LEAAREVVR

-440 IVVDFIDMLDPK
+440 IVVDFIDMLDQK
-452 NSKKVYDS
+452 NAKKVYDM
-460 MKNELRHDRAKSN
+460 MKNELRNDRAKSN
-473 ILPMSDF
+473 IIPMSDF
-480 GLMQIT
+480 GIMQIT

-497 MGDQCPACGGSG
+497 MGDQCPACGGTG
-509 VVQARC
+509 VVQARF

-521 ERWLRKYALSQK
+521 ERWLRKYALK
-533 LIFQQLDLHVSPT
+533 HTLKFQQLDLYVSPT
-546 VAEPIRNVD
+546 VVEPLSNSD
-555 RNIELKWFLQ
+555 MNTELKWFLQ
-565 HMLFIQIKPDESL
+565 HLLFVKVKPDESL
-578 RSDDFRFSLRKNGK
+578 RSDDFRFYSRKNNK
-592 DITAEYSDL
+592 DITAEYGDI

>member
-1 MHAVLRLYKVRYV
+1 
-14 RWKGDLRRRRA
+14 
-25 RYYSRFQSVV
+25 
-35 MKKTVKKQ
+35 MKKNVKKQ
-43 LLMNKS
+43 LLMNKT

-62 LAELVIERPDSLRSI
+62 LAELIIERPESMRSI

-109 SDVGTTTEDYRALI
+109 SDVGTTSEDYRALV
-123 EDDDDDDE
+123 EDDDEDENGGDEGEGDEDDDE
-131 NGDGENGEGDDD
+131 VSEGAS
-143 VNGKM
+143 GT
-148 ANRRPSRPGDEKGA
+148 AARQRESARPVSQPKAEPKPSAPADAAEK
-162 VSGNGQKDGNG
+162 
-173 KAKGDDRR
+173 

-186 QMIAGRLKADDS
+186 QMIAQKLKPNDS
-198 ILVQVIKEPISNKG
+198 ILVQVIKEPIGTKG
-212 ARLTSDITIAG
+212 SRLTSDITIAG

-234 QIAVSRRVVSRKERA
+234 QIAVSRRVVSRKERG

-271 ELQEEELLKKDLEK
+271 EDQEESLLKQDLEK
-285 LLVKWEQ
+285 LLAKWKQ
-292 IEEKLKDAK
+292 IEEKLQDAQ

-324 VTEVVANSPVIH
+324 VTEIVANSNSIYT
-336 KETLNYIQWAAPE
+336 ETLNYIQWAAPD
-349 MEKNVTLYEGNL
+349 MVKNVSLHQGKL

-440 IVVDFIDMLDPK
+440 IVVDFIDMIDPK
-452 NSKKVYDS
+452 NSKKVYDA
-460 MKNELRHDRAKSN
+460 MKTELRNDRAKSN
-473 ILPMSDF
+473 ILPLSDF
-480 GLMQIT
+480 GIMQIT

-497 MGDQCPACGGSG
+497 MGDQCPACGGTG
-509 VVQARC
+509 VVQARF
-515 TTINQI
+515 TTIHQI
-521 ERWLRKYALSQK
+521 ERWLRKFALQQK
-533 LIFQQLDLHVSPT
+533 VPFQQLDLHVSPT
-546 VAEPIRNVD
+546 VLEPMRNSD
-555 RNIELKWFLQ
+555 MKTELKWFLQ
-565 HMLFIQIKPDESL
+565 HLVFVRITPDESL
-578 RSDDFRFSLRKNGK
+578 RSDDFRFYNRKHSN
-592 DITAEYSDL
+592 DITTEFN

>member
-1 MHAVLRLYKVRYV
+1 
-14 RWKGDLRRRRA
+14 
-25 RYYSRFQSVV
+25 
-35 MKKTVKKQ
+35 MKKSSNKQ
-43 LLMNKS
+43 LLMNKT

-62 LAELVIERPDSLRSI
+62 LVELIIERPESRRSI

-109 SDVGTTTEDYRALI
+109 SDVGTTNEDYRALI
-123 EDDDDDDE
+123 EDDDDDE
-131 NGDGENGEGDDD
+131 NGGVDDADTDDAVQADHSGEES
-143 VNGKM
+143 
-148 ANRRPSRPGDEKGA
+148 APGSNVKTAARSGAKRNPVDE
-162 VSGNGQKDGNG
+162 QE
-173 KAKGDDRR
+173 KAEK

-186 QMIAGRLKADDS
+186 QLIAGKLKPNDS
-198 ILVQVIKEPISNKG
+198 ILVQVIKEPISSKG
-212 ARLTSDITIAG
+212 SRLTSDITIAG

-234 QIAVSRRVVSRKERA
+234 QVAVSRRVIARKERS

-271 ELQEEELLKKDLEK
+271 EDQEETLLKQDLEK
-285 LLVKWEQ
+285 LLAKWKQ
-292 IEEKLKDAK
+292 IEEKLQDAV

-309 DTIISSVLRDSLTTD
+309 DSIISSVLRDSLTSD
-324 VTEVVANSPVIH
+324 VTEIVANSAVIH
-336 KETLNYIQWAAPE
+336 KETLNYIEWAAPE
-349 MEKNVTLYEGNL
+349 MVKNVTLYQGKL

-421 LEAAREIVR
+421 LEAAREVVR

-440 IVVDFIDMLDPK
+440 IVVDFIDMLDQK
-452 NSKKVYDS
+452 NAKKVYDS
-460 MKNELRHDRAKSN
+460 MKTELRNDRAKSN

-480 GLMQIT
+480 GIMQIT

-497 MGDQCPACGGSG
+497 MGDQCPACGGTG
-509 VVQARC
+509 VVQARF

-521 ERWLRKYALSQK
+521 ERWLRKYALQHPM
-533 LIFQQLDLHVSPT
+533 FQQLYLYVSPT
-546 VAEPIRNVD
+546 VVD
-555 RNIELKWFLQ
+555 PLQNSDMKTELKWFLQ
-565 HMLFIQIKPDESL
+565 HMLFVQVKPDESL
-578 RSDDFRFSLRKNGK
+578 RSDDFRFYSRKNNK
-592 DITAEYSDL
+592 DITAEYGDI

>member
-1 MHAVLRLYKVRYV
+1 
-14 RWKGDLRRRRA
+14 
-25 RYYSRFQSVV
+25 
-35 MKKTVKKQ
+35 
-43 LLMNKS
+43 MNKT

-62 LAELVIERPDSLRSI
+62 LVELIIERPESRRSI

-109 SDVGTTTEDYRALI
+109 SDVGTTNEDYRALI
-123 EDDDDDDE
+123 EDDEDDDE
-131 NGDGENGEGDDD
+131 NGDETPQ
-143 VNGKM
+143 
-148 ANRRPSRPGDEKGA
+148 AAR
-162 VSGNGQKDGNG
+162 SGNEPAPGATVKPTARSGS
-173 KAKGDDRR
+173 KAPSADEQERAEK

-186 QMIAGRLKADDS
+186 QMIAGKLKPNDS
-198 ILVQVIKEPISNKG
+198 ILVQVIKEPISSKG
-212 ARLTSDITIAG
+212 SRLTSDITIAG

-234 QIAVSRRVVSRKERA
+234 QVAVSRRVIARKERS

-271 ELQEEELLKKDLEK
+271 EDQEETLLKQDLEK
-285 LLVKWEQ
+285 LLAKWTQ
-292 IEEKLKDAK
+292 IEEQLQNAA

-309 DTIISSVLRDSLTTD
+309 DTIISSVLRDSLTSD
-324 VTEVVANSPVIH
+324 VGEIVANSPVIYQ
-336 KETLNYIQWAAPE
+336 ETLNYIQWAAPE
-349 MEKNVTLYEGNL
+349 MVKNVTFYQGKL

-407 AAKREQEE
+407 AAKCEQEE

-421 LEAAREIVR
+421 LEAAREVVR

-440 IVVDFIDMLDPK
+440 IVVDFIDMLDQK
-452 NSKKVYDS
+452 NAKKVYDS
-460 MKNELRHDRAKSN
+460 MKAELRNDRAKSN

-480 GLMQIT
+480 GIMQIT

-509 VVQARC
+509 VVQARF

-521 ERWLRKYALSQK
+521 ERWLRKYALQHPMK
-533 LIFQQLDLHVSPT
+533 FQQLDLYVSPT
-546 VAEPIRNVD
+546 VVEPLQNSD
-555 RNIELKWFLQ
+555 LKTELKWFLQ
-565 HMLFIQIKPDESL
+565 HMLFVQVKPDESL
-578 RSDDFRFSLRKNGK
+578 RSDDFRFYSRKNNK
-592 DITAEYSDL
+592 DITAEYGDI

>member
-1 MHAVLRLYKVRYV
+1 
-14 RWKGDLRRRRA
+14 
-25 RYYSRFQSVV
+25 

-49 GDEIQVALVEEGR
+49 GDEIQVALVEDGR

-109 SDVGTTTEDYRALI
+109 SDVGTTNEDYRALLEDD
-123 EDDDDDDE
+123 EDDDNGNGQDE
-131 NGDGENGEGDDD
+131 PADEDAQEGKAPTRAPQPRSAGREKGNGRSEGDD
-143 VNGKM
+143 
-148 ANRRPSRPGDEKGA
+148 
-162 VSGNGQKDGNG
+162 QK
-173 KAKGDDRR
+173 

-186 QMIAGRLKADDS
+186 QMIAGKLKPNDS

-212 ARLTSDITIAG
+212 SRLTSDITIAG

-249 RLKKLVRSMLPE
+249 RLKKLVRSILPE

-271 ELQEEELLKKDLEK
+271 EHQEEELLKKDLEK
-285 LLVKWEQ
+285 LLIKWEQ
-292 IEEKLKDAK
+292 IEEKLQDAE

-324 VTEVVANSPVIH
+324 VTELVANSPSIY
-336 KETLNYIQWAAPE
+336 KETLNYIRWAAPE
-349 MEKNVTLYEGNL
+349 MEKNVSLYQGKL

-407 AAKREQEE
+407 AAKKEQEE

-440 IVVDFIDMLDPK
+440 IVVDFIDMLDSK
-452 NSKKVYDS
+452 NAKKVYDA
-460 MKNELRHDRAKSN
+460 MKSELRHDRAKSN
-473 ILPMSDF
+473 IIPMSDF

-497 MGDQCPACGGSG
+497 MGDQCPACGGTG

-521 ERWLRKYALSQK
+521 ERWLRKYALQPRVKFQK
-533 LIFQQLDLHVSPT
+533 LDLYVSPT
-546 VAEPIRNVD
+546 VAGPLGEQD
-555 RNIELKWFLQ
+555 LKTEMKWFLQ
-565 HMLFIQIKPDESL
+565 HMLFVRIKPDESL
-578 RSDDFRFSLRKNGK
+578 RSDDFRFYLRTNNK
-592 DITAEYSDL
+592 DLTAEYSDL

>member
-1 MHAVLRLYKVRYV
+1 
-14 RWKGDLRRRRA
+14 
-25 RYYSRFQSVV
+25 
-35 MKKTVKKQ
+35 MKKNVKKQ
-43 LLMNKS
+43 LLMNKT

-62 LAELVIERPDSLRSI
+62 LAELIIERPESMRSI

-109 SDVGTTTEDYRALI
+109 SDVGTTSEDYRALI
-123 EDDDDDDE
+123 EDDDDDESGVDE
-131 NGDGENGEGDDD
+131 GPEEGELDDD
-143 VNGKM
+143 PDDDDTDTM
-148 ANRRPSRPGDEKGA
+148 AAPPAPSRESARPTGPGKGEPRPA
-162 VSGNGQKDGNG
+162 TPKE
-173 KAKGDDRR
+173 AEAR

-186 QMIAGRLKADDS
+186 QMIASKLKPNDS
-198 ILVQVIKEPISNKG
+198 ILVQVIKEPIGTKG
-212 ARLTSDITIAG
+212 SRLTSDITIAG

-234 QIAVSRRVVSRKERA
+234 QIAVSRRVVVRKERA

-271 ELQEEELLKKDLEK
+271 EHQEESLLKQDLEK
-285 LLVKWEQ
+285 LLAKWTQ
-292 IEEKLKDAK
+292 IEEKLQDAA

-309 DTIISSVLRDSLTTD
+309 DTIISSVLRDSLTSD
-324 VTEVVANSPVIH
+324 VTEIVANSNSIYT
-336 KETLNYIQWAAPE
+336 ETLNYIQWAAPE
-349 MEKNVTLYEGNL
+349 MVKNVSLYQGKL

-421 LEAAREIVR
+421 LEAAREVVR

-440 IVVDFIDMLDPK
+440 IVVDFIDMIDPK

-460 MKNELRHDRAKSN
+460 MKTELRNDRAKSN
-473 ILPMSDF
+473 ILPLSDF
-480 GLMQIT
+480 GIMQIT

-497 MGDQCPACGGSG
+497 MGDQCPACGGTG
-509 VVQARC
+509 VVQARF

-521 ERWLRKYALSQK
+521 ERWLRKYALQQK
-533 LIFQQLDLHVSPT
+533 VKFQQLDLHVSPT
-546 VAEPIRNVD
+546 VLEPMRNSD
-555 RNIELKWFLQ
+555 MKTELKWFLQ
-565 HMLFIQIKPDESL
+565 HMIFVRIKPDESL
-578 RSDDFRFSLRKNGK
+578 RSDDFRFYVRKSSS
-592 DITAEYSDL
+592 DITAEYN

>member
-1 MHAVLRLYKVRYV
+1 
-14 RWKGDLRRRRA
+14 
-25 RYYSRFQSVV
+25 
-35 MKKTVKKQ
+35 
-43 LLMNKS
+43 MNKT

-62 LAELVIERPDSLRSI
+62 LVELIIERPESRRSI

-109 SDVGTTTEDYRALI
+109 SDVGTTNEDYRALI
-123 EDDDDDDE
+123 EDDDDDE
-131 NGDGENGEGDDD
+131 NGGGEDGDDAPQAAR
-143 VNGKM
+143 N
-148 ANRRPSRPGDEKGA
+148 GDEAVAGA
-162 VSGNGQKDGNG
+162 NVKQAARSGSKKPSADEQERAEK
-173 KAKGDDRR
+173 

-186 QMIAGRLKADDS
+186 QLIAAKLKPNDS
-198 ILVQVIKEPISNKG
+198 ILVQVIKEPISSKG
-212 ARLTSDITIAG
+212 SRLTSDITIAG

-234 QIAVSRRVVSRKERA
+234 QVAVSRRVIARKERS

-271 ELQEEELLKKDLEK
+271 EDQEETLLKQDLEK
-285 LLVKWEQ
+285 LLAKWTQ
-292 IEEKLKDAK
+292 IEEKLQDAA

-309 DTIISSVLRDSLTTD
+309 DTIISSVLRDSLTSD
-324 VTEVVANSPVIH
+324 VTEIVANSQLIY

-349 MEKNVTLYEGNL
+349 MVKNVTFYQGKL

-421 LEAAREIVR
+421 LEAAREVVR

-440 IVVDFIDMLDPK
+440 IVVDFIDMLDQK
-452 NSKKVYDS
+452 NAKKVYDS
-460 MKNELRHDRAKSN
+460 MKTELRNDRAKSN

-480 GLMQIT
+480 GIMQIT

-497 MGDQCPACGGSG
+497 MGDQCPACGGTG
-509 VVQARC
+509 VVQARF

-521 ERWLRKYALSQK
+521 ERWLRKYALQHPM
-533 LIFQQLDLHVSPT
+533 FQQLDLYVSPT
-546 VAEPIRNVD
+546 VVEPLQNSYLKT
-555 RNIELKWFLQ
+555 ELKWFLQ
-565 HMLFIQIKPDESL
+565 HMLFVQVKPDESL
-578 RSDDFRFSLRKNGK
+578 RSDDFRFYSRKNNK
-592 DITAEYSDL
+592 DITAEYGDI

>member
-1 MHAVLRLYKVRYV
+1 
-14 RWKGDLRRRRA
+14 
-25 RYYSRFQSVV
+25 
-35 MKKTVKKQ
+35 
-43 LLMNKS
+43 MNKT

-62 LAELVIERPDSLRSI
+62 LVELIIERPESRRSI

-109 SDVGTTTEDYRALI
+109 SDVGTTNEDYRALI
-123 EDDDDDDE
+123 EDDDDDE
-131 NGDGENGEGDDD
+131 NGGGEDSDADETLHP
-143 VNGKM
+143 V
-148 ANRRPSRPGDEKGA
+148 RSSEEPPSGTAVKSAARSGAKRNPVEEQEKTE
-162 VSGNGQKDGNG
+162 K
-173 KAKGDDRR
+173 

-186 QMIAGRLKADDS
+186 QLIATKLKPNDS
-198 ILVQVIKEPISNKG
+198 ILVQVIKEPISSKG
-212 ARLTSDITIAG
+212 SRLTSDITIAG

-234 QIAVSRRVVSRKERA
+234 QVAVSRRVIARKERS
-249 RLKKLVRSMLPE
+249 RLKKLVRSILPE

-271 ELQEEELLKKDLEK
+271 EDQEETLLKQDLEK
-285 LLVKWEQ
+285 LLAKWTQ
-292 IEEKLKDAK
+292 IEEKLQDAA

-309 DTIISSVLRDSLTTD
+309 DTIISSVLRDSLTSD
-324 VTEVVANSPVIH
+324 VTEIVANSAQIH

-349 MEKNVTLYEGNL
+349 MVKNVTFYQGKL

-421 LEAAREIVR
+421 LEAAREVVR

-440 IVVDFIDMLDPK
+440 IVVDFIDMLDQK
-452 NSKKVYDS
+452 NAKKVYDS
-460 MKNELRHDRAKSN
+460 MKTELRNDRAKSN

-480 GLMQIT
+480 GIMQIT

-509 VVQARC
+509 VVQARF

-521 ERWLRKYALSQK
+521 ERWLRKYALQHPMK
-533 LIFQQLDLHVSPT
+533 FQQLDLYVSPT
-546 VAEPIRNVD
+546 VVEPLQNSD
-555 RNIELKWFLQ
+555 MKTELKWFLQ
-565 HMLFIQIKPDESL
+565 HMLFVQVKPDESL
-578 RSDDFRFSLRKNGK
+578 RSDDFRFYSRKNNK
-592 DITAEYSDL
+592 DITAE

>member
-1 MHAVLRLYKVRYV
+1 
-14 RWKGDLRRRRA
+14 
-25 RYYSRFQSVV
+25 
-35 MKKTVKKQ
+35 MKKNVKKQ
-43 LLMNKS
+43 LLMNKT

-62 LAELVIERPDSLRSI
+62 LAELIIERPESMRSI

-109 SDVGTTTEDYRALI
+109 SDVGTTSEDYRALI
-123 EDDDDDDE
+123 EDDDDDESAVDE
-131 NGDGENGEGDDD
+131 GEIEDEEGDDID
-143 VNGKM
+143 
-148 ANRRPSRPGDEKGA
+148 AEDTAPAPARDAARPSGPGKGEPRPTTSREA
-162 VSGNGQKDGNG
+162 E
-173 KAKGDDRR
+173 AR

-186 QMIAGRLKADDS
+186 QMIASKLKPNDS
-198 ILVQVIKEPISNKG
+198 ILVQVIKEPIGSKG
-212 ARLTSDITIAG
+212 SRLTSDITIAG

-234 QIAVSRRVVSRKERA
+234 QIAVSRRVVVRKERA

-271 ELQEEELLKKDLEK
+271 EHQEETLLQQDLEK
-285 LLVKWEQ
+285 LLSKWKQ
-292 IEEKLKDAK
+292 IEEKLQDAA

-324 VTEVVANSPVIH
+324 VTEIVANSNSIYN
-336 KETLNYIQWAAPE
+336 ETLNYIQWAAPD
-349 MEKNVTLYEGNL
+349 MVRNVSLHQGKL

-421 LEAAREIVR
+421 LEAAKEVVR

-440 IVVDFIDMLDPK
+440 IVVDFIDMIDPK

-460 MKNELRHDRAKSN
+460 MKAELRNDRAKSN
-473 ILPMSDF
+473 ILPLSDF
-480 GLMQIT
+480 GIMQIT

-497 MGDQCPACGGSG
+497 MGDQCPACGGTG
-509 VVQARC
+509 VVQARF

-521 ERWLRKYALSQK
+521 ERWLRKYALRQK
-533 LIFQQLDLHVSPT
+533 VKFQQLDLHVSPT
-546 VAEPIRNVD
+546 VLEPMRNSD
-555 RNIELKWFLQ
+555 MKTELKWFLQ
-565 HMLFIQIKPDESL
+565 HMIFVRIKPDESL
-578 RSDDFRFSLRKNGK
+578 RSDDFRFYNRKTSS
-592 DITAEYSDL
+592 DITAEYN

>member
-1 MHAVLRLYKVRYV
+1 
-14 RWKGDLRRRRA
+14 
-25 RYYSRFQSVV
+25 
-35 MKKTVKKQ
+35 MKKSSTKQ
-43 LLMNKS
+43 LLMNKT

-62 LAELVIERPDSLRSI
+62 LAELIIERPESRRSI

-109 SDVGTTTEDYRALI
+109 SDVGTTNEDYRALI
-123 EDDDDDDE
+123 EDDEDDDE
-131 NGDGENGEGDDD
+131 NGGVEDGDDD
-143 VNGKM
+143 DAPQAARAGVEPAAG
-148 ANRRPSRPGDEKGA
+148 ANVKQAARSGSKTPSADEQERAEK
-162 VSGNGQKDGNG
+162 
-173 KAKGDDRR
+173 

-186 QMIAGRLKADDS
+186 QMIAGKLKPNDS
-198 ILVQVIKEPISNKG
+198 ILVQVIKEPISSKG
-212 ARLTSDITIAG
+212 SRLTSDITIAG

-234 QIAVSRRVVSRKERA
+234 QVAVSRRVIARKERS

-271 ELQEEELLKKDLEK
+271 EDQEETLLKQDLEK
-285 LLVKWEQ
+285 LLAKWTQ
-292 IEEKLKDAK
+292 IEEQLQDAA

-309 DTIISSVLRDSLTTD
+309 DTIISSVLRDSLTSD
-324 VTEVVANSPVIH
+324 VAEIVANSPVIYQ
-336 KETLNYIQWAAPE
+336 ETLNYIQWAAPE
-349 MEKNVTLYEGNL
+349 MVKNVTFYQGKL

-421 LEAAREIVR
+421 LEAAREVVR

-440 IVVDFIDMLDPK
+440 IVVDFIDMLDQK
-452 NSKKVYDS
+452 NAKKVYDS
-460 MKNELRHDRAKSN
+460 MKAELRNDRAKSN

-480 GLMQIT
+480 GIMQIT

-497 MGDQCPACGGSG
+497 MGDQCPACGGTG
-509 VVQARC
+509 VVQARF

-521 ERWLRKYALSQK
+521 ERWLRKYALQHPMK
-533 LIFQQLDLHVSPT
+533 FQQLDLYVSPT
-546 VAEPIRNVD
+546 VVEPLQNSD
-555 RNIELKWFLQ
+555 LKTELKWFLQ
-565 HMLFIQIKPDESL
+565 HMLFVQVKPEESL
-578 RSDDFRFSLRKNGK
+578 RSDDFRFYNRKNNK
-592 DITAEYSDL
+592 DITAEYGDI

>member
-1 MHAVLRLYKVRYV
+1 
-14 RWKGDLRRRRA
+14 
-25 RYYSRFQSVV
+25 
-35 MKKTVKKQ
+35 MKKSSNKQ
-43 LLMNKS
+43 LLMNKT

-62 LAELVIERPDSLRSI
+62 LVELIIERPESRRSI

-109 SDVGTTTEDYRALI
+109 SDVGTTNEDYRALI
-123 EDDDDDDE
+123 EDDEDDDE
-131 NGDGENGEGDDD
+131 NGGPDDADGDDAPP
-143 VNGKM
+143 VAFLARNEPSAAANVKQAARSGGKT
-148 ANRRPSRPGDEKGA
+148 PSADDQDRAEK
-162 VSGNGQKDGNG
+162 
-173 KAKGDDRR
+173 

-186 QMIAGRLKADDS
+186 QMIAGKLKPNDS
-198 ILVQVIKEPISNKG
+198 ILVQVIKEPISSKG
-212 ARLTSDITIAG
+212 SRLTSDITIAG

-234 QIAVSRRVVSRKERA
+234 QVAVSRRVIARKERS

-271 ELQEEELLKKDLEK
+271 EDQEETLLKQDLEK
-285 LLVKWEQ
+285 LLAKWTQ
-292 IEEKLKDAK
+292 IEVQLQDAA

-309 DTIISSVLRDSLTTD
+309 DTIISSVLRDSLTSD
-324 VTEVVANSPVIH
+324 VTEIVANSPVIY
-336 KETLNYIQWAAPE
+336 KETLNYIEWAAPE
-349 MEKNVTLYEGNL
+349 MVKNVSFYQGKL

-421 LEAAREIVR
+421 LEAAREVVR

-440 IVVDFIDMLDPK
+440 IVVDFIDMLDQK
-452 NSKKVYDS
+452 NAKKVYDS
-460 MKNELRHDRAKSN
+460 MKAELRNDRAKSN

-480 GLMQIT
+480 GIMQIT

-497 MGDQCPACGGSG
+497 MGDQCPACGGTG
-509 VVQARC
+509 VVQARF

-521 ERWLRKYALSQK
+521 ERWLRKYALQHPMK
-533 LIFQQLDLHVSPT
+533 FQQLDLYVSPT
-546 VAEPIRNVD
+546 VVEPLQNSD
-555 RNIELKWFLQ
+555 LKTELKWFLQ
-565 HMLFIQIKPDESL
+565 DMLFVQVKPDESL
-578 RSDDFRFSLRKNGK
+578 RSDDFRFYNRKNNK
-592 DITAEYSDL
+592 DITAEYGDI